1 MTNPEDDDLRAIF
14 EGFVTVTE
22 WLLHW
27 AAEGHIFSSGHAPVP
42 LTTGQG
48 QSELTY
54 RMRFAEQ
61 NDTEETFCTAVQK
74 VVSAVISRCLPTS

>member
-42 LTTGQG
+42 LTRGVR
-48 QSELTY
+48 SDFKMLADELAWVAKMIPIEASGDGT
-54 RMRFAEQ
+54 
-61 NDTEETFCTAVQK
+61 
-74 VVSAVISRCLPTS
+74 